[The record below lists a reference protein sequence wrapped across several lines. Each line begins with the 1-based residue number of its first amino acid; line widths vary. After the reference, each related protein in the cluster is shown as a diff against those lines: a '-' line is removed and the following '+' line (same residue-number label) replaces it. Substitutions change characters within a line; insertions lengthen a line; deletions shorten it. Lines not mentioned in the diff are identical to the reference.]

1 MKTLVYIASTGYSG
15 STLLE
20 SILGSNAR
28 CLNLGEIYKLPYW
41 PICSCGE
48 KVDDCGFWKEL
59 RARLASRPDGAT
71 RNLRDWHVQGRR
83 AKSGL
88 QKHIHNAFIALGG
101 PGSLELFCALSREVR
116 NFRDGCARALDLF
129 DTAAAMTGA
138 SVVIDSSK
146 DPVYLRHL
154 HALAPERL
162 RVIHLVRDPR
172 AVAHSFVKNFDRDG
186 VTYASEA
193 SGRRPSYAEGAAFW
207 AARNR
212 NIGLALQRLPAA
224 HQLLLRYE
232 DLCLQPAAAA
242 EQLSRFIGEDIAIP
256 EIIHLRQQHTIA
268 GNPMRQSETS
278 VRVGLVEDWCARI
291 PAGEAPHI
299 RAAAGRLADQYG
311 YAI

>member
-48 KVDDCGFWKEL
+48 KVDDCAFWQEL
-59 RARLASRPDGAT
+59 GERLHQRADGTSRK
-71 RNLRDWHVQGRR
+71 LRDWHVQGRR

-101 PGSLELFCALSREVR
+101 PGSLALFSAVSREVR
-116 NFRDGCARALDLF
+116 DFRDGCARALDLF

-193 SGRRPSYAEGAAFW
+193 SGQRPSYAEGAAFW
-207 AARNR
+207 ASRNR

-224 HQLLLRYE
+224 QQLLLRYE
-232 DLCLQPAAAA
+232 DLCLQPGIAA

-291 PAGEAPHI
+291 PADQAPRI
-299 RAAAGRLADQYG
+299 RAAAGHLADHYG
-311 YAI
+311 YSL